1 MENMVRACEARGK
14 QAIIRSSNDDKQHL
28 LRILE
33 AGSNAL
39 MVPHISSANDAKKVV
54 ESVKYPPEGSRG
66 LSPYTRQH
74 NFSDQNLSDSLS
86 HANENQFLGLLVEGE
101 EGIKNIAEISKVQG
115 IDLIYIGLFD
125 LAKTIGMV
133 DNLTDPKILKLLKD
147 TKEIIQANGVMV
159 GSMAKDVEYA
169 KILSDIGYDFIA
181 FYNDSAA
188 LKSYFQDAIKDI
200 KAN

>member
-1 MENMVRACEARGK
+1 M
-14 QAIIRSSNDDKQHL
+14 
-28 LRILE
+28 
-33 AGSNAL
+33 
-39 MVPHISSANDAKKVV
+39 
-54 ESVKYPPEGSRG
+54 
-66 LSPYTRQH
+66 
-74 NFSDQNLSDSLS
+74 
-86 HANENQFLGLLVEGE
+86 
-101 EGIKNIAEISKVQG
+101 
-115 IDLIYIGLFD
+115 IYIGLFD

>member
-1 MENMVRACEARGK
+1 MIEGTFEFDTCKET
-14 QAIIRSSNDDKQHL
+14 
-28 LRILE
+28 
-33 AGSNAL
+33 
-39 MVPHISSANDAKKVV
+39 VPDLQTAKTEFNKTCSLISS
-54 ESVKYPPEGSRG
+54 YI
-66 LSPYTRQH
+66 
-74 NFSDQNLSDSLS
+74 FSDSLS
-86 HANENQFLGLLVEGE
+86 QANEDQFLGLLVEGD

-125 LAKTIGMV
+125 LAKSIGMV
-133 DNLTDPKILKLLKD
+133 DNLTDSKILKLLKD

-169 KILSDIGYDFIA
+169 KILSDLGYDFIA

-188 LKSYFQDAIKDI
+188 LKSYFQNAIKDI